1 MCPVRAMQAEFSACG
16 LGHGEEGMKLV
27 MFPWM
32 SQGGDIWSSSS
43 VGELAANSVDE
54 VCWEANS

>member
-1 MCPVRAMQAEFSACG
+1 MPCE
-16 LGHGEEGMKLV
+16 GHASRILRLWSGPWEEGVKLV

-32 SQGGDIWSSSS
+32 SQCGDIWSSSS